1 MLHVILIV
9 LGEKKIAFS
18 NLQMF
23 ENKTNDLN
31 ELPRSVK
38 NDLRNVIMKEDFV
51 QLQLTALCFTMCKG
65 FTCNLVFGI
74 HSNKE
79 IFEVNSDQIL
89 QLKQLVHCACLF
101 A

>member
-1 MLHVILIV
+1 
-9 LGEKKIAFS
+9 
-18 NLQMF
+18 MF

-31 ELPRSVK
+31 ELPLSVK

-79 IFEVNSDQIL
+79 MFEVNSDQIL